1 MSFGAYL
8 VITLFLIL
16 MVLRVPIAFSMAI
29 SAVTYLF
36 VMGMP
41 LDIVALRMT
50 YALDSFPLLAVP
62 AFMLAGNLMNGS
74 GITDRIYMF
83 AQALVGRLPGGLA
96 HVNIIGSLI
105 FSGMSGSALADVGG
119 LGTMEIKAM
128 TDAGYRRDFS
138 AAVTVASATIGPI
151 FPPSIPFIIYA
162 AVTETSALELL
173 IAGIFPALILTLLL
187 MAAVAVLA
195 KVRHFPRYTE
205 SASLKRL
212 WKTFVRTVPALLTPV
227 LLIGGMVSGIFSP
240 TEAAAV
246 TVAYALLLGGVVYR
260 DLTLRAL
267 YDIVKQTMLSI
278 SVIMFMIAAAV
289 LFGWVITIEQIPQ
302 AATQGLLNLT
312 RDPVILLLLANVLLL
327 IVGCFLD
334 TIAGIL
340 LFAPLVAGALSEVGV
355 DPIHIGVV
363 VILNLMIGL
372 ITPPVGMSLYLV
384 SNVSGEPV
392 ENVLRETIPFF
403 VPLLLC
409 LALVTYVPWLS
420 TFLPSLIR

>member
-312 RDPVILLLLANVLLL
+312 RDPVILLLLANFLLL

-392 ENVLRETIPFF
+392 ENVVRETIPFF

>member
-278 SVIMFMIAAAV
+278 SVIMFMIAAAI